1 VNKAPTKTKQ
11 AVRKSRTKKQSDR
24 TPRGRD
30 EVMNAVLEAAAELF
44 AERSPAQVSVREIAA
59 RAGVNHA
66 LVHRHF
72 GTKSELLAAVIREAA
87 QAYAESLAGAQTPGE
102 AFKQG
107 FLYGTE
113 KHPQAAALARAV
125 LDGSVP
131 RGTESAFPAM
141 REHIALIEGAAERG
155 TGAEHAPEVIAAG
168 AFAFMSGWFILESWL
183 VRAAG
188 LRGES
193 LEAIRNDVAEMLEA
207 MVDRETLGRSLGTS
221 RTEP

>member
-1 VNKAPTKTKQ
+1 M
-11 AVRKSRTKKQSDR
+11 S
-24 TPRGRD
+24 
-30 EVMNAVLEAAAELF
+30 AVLEAAAELF

-72 GTKSELLAAVIREAA
+72 GTKSALLTAVIRQAA
-87 QAYAESLAGAQTPGE
+87 QAYAESIAEAKTPGQ
-102 AFKQG
+102 AFRQG

-131 RGTESAFPAM
+131 RGMDRGFPAM
-141 REHIALIEGAAERG
+141 QEHIALIERSARGSGA
-155 TGAEHAPEVIAAG
+155 HDPQVIAAA
-168 AFAFMSGWFILESWL
+168 AFAFMSGWFILEDWL

-188 LRGES
+188 LRGRS
-193 LEAIRNDVAEMLEA
+193 LE
-207 MVDRETLGRSLGTS
+207 
-221 RTEP
+221 